1 MVTAEDYPSQPQWF
15 VLRDLRR
22 GNARLTAYDELCQCG
37 YDVFTP
43 QRWEVVN
50 RGGRRSRRLVPVIPD
65 LLFVRTTREAF
76 DPVVQRIPSLQYRY
90 VRGSQATPMV
100 VRNAEM
106 ASFIFAVRSLSDT
119 RYFNPDEITPEMC
132 GREIR
137 IVGGPLDGYEGR
149 LLKVRGARVKRLLIN
164 LPGLITAA
172 VEVEPEFIQFVGS

>member
-1 MVTAEDYPSQPQWF
+1 MTVTAEDTPQWY

-22 GNARLTAYDELCQCG
+22 ANAKQTAYDELSQSG

-50 RGGRRSRRLVPVIPD
+50 RAGQRSRRLVPVIPD
-65 LLFVRTTREAF
+65 LLFVRTTREDF

-106 ASFIFAVRSLSDT
+106 AAFIYAVRSLSDI
-119 RYFNPDEITPEMC
+119 RYFIPEEITPDMC

-149 LLKVRGARVKRLLIN
+149 LLKVRGTRVKRLLIN

-172 VEVEPEFIQFVGS
+172 VEVEPEFIQVLGS